1 MLDILLCPQ
10 GPHRNP
16 GGETPGFP
24 ARKTAARPA
33 KRSMLVMVDDDEDD
47 CFLVQSALKEACMNC
62 SFKCV
67 PDGLEMMDYLNRR
80 GRYQDSRSAPVPDLI
95 LLDLNLPRMDGR
107 QLLDCLKKNPRFRGI
122 PVIILTTSRDRE
134 DIRNCYDLGAN
145 SYITKQSSF
154 EELVTVMKTITE
166 YWFEVAA
173 LPPPGIPARYS
184 GVGGEN

>member
-1 MLDILLCPQ
+1 MLDILLCPL
-10 GPHRNP
+10 GPHRKSDS
-16 GGETPGFP
+16 GVPGFP
-24 ARKTAARPA
+24 VRETAAKPS

-47 CFLVQSALKEACMNC
+47 CFLVQAALKEACMNC
-62 SFKCV
+62 SFRCV

-80 GRYQDSRSAPVPDLI
+80 GRYRDSRSAPVPDLI

-107 QLLDCLKKNPRFRGI
+107 QLLEYLKKEPRFRGI

-145 SYITKQSSF
+145 SYIAKQASF
-154 EELVTVMKTITE
+154 EELVSIMKTITE

-173 LPPPGIPARYS
+173 LPPPGIPVRCSS
-184 GVGGEN
+184 GEGKN